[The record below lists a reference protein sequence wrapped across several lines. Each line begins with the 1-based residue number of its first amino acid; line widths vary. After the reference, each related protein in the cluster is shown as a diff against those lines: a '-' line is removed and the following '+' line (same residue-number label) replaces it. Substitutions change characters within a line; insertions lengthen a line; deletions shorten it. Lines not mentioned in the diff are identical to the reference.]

1 MSIPSS
7 FPAIRSHIGDWA
19 YFITVLPF
27 AEVAE
32 RIRRADEIHT
42 NKGLHD
48 MIQRALSDRKMT
60 IADYIRTQGERFF
73 NAIVVGIYGG
83 SPDWFPVD
91 IEANSLRTR
100 GDLQPVNLTTR
111 AREAFGVLQL
121 SGQENLFAIDGQHR
135 VEGIKEALEVDPDLA
150 REELAVLF
158 VAHRTTAEGRAR
170 TRRLFTTLNKYA
182 VPVRLHEI
190 IALDEDDA
198 FAIVTRLV
206 VERYEGL
213 AKTIGERD
221 ELIGLVRY
229 RQALTPP
236 SDHHSITSIETIYK
250 LIEVLAFPR
259 SDSKTRSAY
268 KRSRPSPDVIESM
281 YEEHVSFWEALRK
294 HVMPMFEAL
303 GSRPEDCIAGRYRT
317 REGGH
322 ILFRPVGQ
330 IAFGRA
336 VRVLQDR
343 NVGLDEAVGALS
355 QTVLALN
362 EVPWANVLWDP
373 GRHAMLR
380 SKPELSES
388 LFLHMVNEPPRRQ
401 NYDLDQVYR
410 DAVGDEELSIYD
422 IPREMDLR

>member
-1 MSIPSS
+1 MVPPGS

-27 AEVAE
+27 GEVRQ

-48 MIQRALSDRKMT
+48 MIQRALSDRKIA
-60 IADYIRTQGERFF
+60 IADYIRTQDERFF

-83 SPDWFPVD
+83 SPDWFPIE
-91 IEANSLRTR
+91 IEANSLRT
-100 GDLQPVNLTTR
+100 GDELQPVNLTTR

-135 VEGIKEALEVDPDLA
+135 VEGIKEALEHDPELA
-150 REELAVLF
+150 SEELAVLF
-158 VAHRTTAEGRAR
+158 VAHRATMEGRAR

-198 FAIVTRLV
+198 FAIVTRMV
-206 VERYEGL
+206 VEKYEGL
-213 AKTIGERD
+213 AKTTGERD
-221 ELIGLVRY
+221 NLIGLVRY
-229 RQALTPP
+229 RQALIPP

-250 LIEVLAFPR
+250 LLEVLAFPR
-259 SDSKTRSAY
+259 SDSKTRSGY

-281 YEEHVSFWEALRK
+281 YERHVSFWEALRE
-294 HVMPMFEAL
+294 HVNPMFETL
-303 GSRPEDCIAGRYRT
+303 GSPPEDCIAGRYRT
-317 REGGH
+317 REGGN

-355 QTVLALN
+355 QTVFALDQI
-362 EVPWANVLWDP
+362 PWVNVLWDP
-373 GRHAMLR
+373 GRRAMLR
-380 SKPELSES
+380 GKAELSES
-388 LFLHMVNEPPRRQ
+388 LFLHMVNHPPRRPKF
-401 NYDLDQVYR
+401 DFEQVYR
-410 DAVGDEELSIYD
+410 NAVGDESVSIYD
-422 IPREMDLR
+422 IPRAIDLR